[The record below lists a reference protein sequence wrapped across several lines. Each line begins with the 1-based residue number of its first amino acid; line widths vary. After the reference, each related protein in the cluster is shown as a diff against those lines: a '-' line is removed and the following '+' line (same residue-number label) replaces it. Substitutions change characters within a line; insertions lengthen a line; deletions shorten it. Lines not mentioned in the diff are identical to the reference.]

1 MAKTQ
6 KLVRPTTAINSVQT
20 TAKDEGLQKKVQ
32 ELEQLV
38 ALLMVALARSDAQ
51 ITQNE
56 EVFQLAGEYFKARTA
71 ASLELLMDAI
81 KHLPEPPDLSN
92 LVSQWDSGLDPSDKE
107 DVAVMMLKIVAAN
120 GKRDAQQ
127 MAMLHKA
134 AEMIDIT
141 PESLHLAFN
150 RFFDQSDKA

>member
-1 MAKTQ
+1 MANTQ
-6 KLVRPTTAINSVQT
+6 KLVRPTQTINSLRATV
-20 TAKDEGLQKKVQ
+20 KDEGLQNKVQ

-56 EVFQLAGEYFKARTA
+56 EVFQLAGEYFRVRSA
-71 ASLELLMDAI
+71 ASLALLMDAI
-81 KHLPEPPDLSN
+81 KHLPEPPDLSS
-92 LVSQWDSGLDPSDKE
+92 LVNQWDSGLDPADKE
-107 DVAVMMLKIVAAN
+107 DVAVMMLKIVAAD

-134 AEMIDIT
+134 ADMIDIT

-150 RFFDQSDKA
+150 RFFDQADKA

>member
-6 KLVRPTTAINSVQT
+6 KLKKKTSALNSVETPDQSN
-20 TAKDEGLQKKVQ
+20 GLHNKVE

-51 ITQNE
+51 IAQNE
-56 EVFQLAGEYFKARTA
+56 EVFQLAGEYFRVRSA
-71 ASLELLMDAI
+71 ASLELLMNAI
-81 KHLPEPPDLSN
+81 KHLPEAPDLSS
-92 LVSQWDSGLDPSDKE
+92 LVQQWDSGLDSSDKE
-107 DVAVMMLKIVAAN
+107 DVAVMMLKIVAAD

-141 PESLHLAFN
+141 PDSLHLAFN
-150 RFFDQSDKA
+150 RFFDQADKA